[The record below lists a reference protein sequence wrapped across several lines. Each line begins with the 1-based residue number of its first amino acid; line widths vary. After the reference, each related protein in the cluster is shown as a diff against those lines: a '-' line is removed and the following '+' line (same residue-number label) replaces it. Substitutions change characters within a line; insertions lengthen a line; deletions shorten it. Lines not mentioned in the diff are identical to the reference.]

1 VAIELDPILAAAQD
15 AQSRK
20 PLISLVSGSY
30 AADFPLTGEVL
41 TGDSQET
48 APAAI
53 THSSGRLVHASAYT
67 SGGINYIRFGYTDAG
82 RTAFTFV
89 DIDEPA
95 SLPVQDV
102 ALCELANGNIGI
114 LYRAG
119 SGATQYIKYLI
130 RTVTGVAV
138 SAGIVATFGSTP
150 WLSGPHVIRL
160 ASGGYLA
167 VFARLDGADFKLYKL
182 TSSDFV
188 SWTGPTEIP
197 VGGLTSTLRKFDPFL
212 IQITTG
218 DIWLLFA
225 YTEAIDG
232 SGAELSNIY
241 YSVSSDNGVTW
252 STATKVTN
260 YTLFSQVGT
269 HPAAVQKAVGTIR
282 LLCNEVMTA
291 LNIDENTTGLDG
303 ATVEPSDMTFDPVT
317 RKLYVVSSRMA
328 VGAKSLHCV
337 FKVDVDTWTVE
348 RKWDLSSVP
357 AFPSIFDTSHDVW
370 YSRHHGER
378 YLIPIGIVSQMGSTC
393 VSLLNA
399 NTDEGTI
406 TNYIFDSIPA
416 YGLTKNVTHSLMANY
431 YLEHT
436 WVDFDNERLYCVFSE
451 DGLGLRIIIGYID
464 TDEIGPNYNFHTI
477 VDDADAMEPG
487 TMSDDLGFLI
497 LPSED
502 LVIVSNHCDISDW
515 SGFVQMYQLSS
526 GAEYKRYTMAEQ
538 AGFPLHGI
546 GKGRLAWIAGHIY
559 GTFTYE
565 NLYGEG
571 DKRGLCDIDTTLDT
585 VICHRPSWATL
596 DEYALNC
603 CKATADGRLIIS
615 TSGYGMT
622 IFDPTAQTWELYN
635 SDNVPGISGEGYA
648 DAFLA
653 VEFDDSGGFVFAGR
667 LWYGWPGGDAGLT
680 MFSEYGYMRQAQY
693 IEGLFGTE
701 WTFGVPTPLVSGY
714 TDFDAVGALD
724 PSDSSM
730 YAFWTNE
737 TGTEEEGRWGKEGAT
752 LDLGSYLLRGSD
764 IVFKR
769 SKGSP
774 SRLECSVSHGHLFD
788 PHNTNSL
795 LSIYLKKGRKI
806 TLKFG
811 DRVGEIDYW
820 QDQGAFLV
828 TDTKM
833 LPVERGQYPIMQ
845 IIAQDRRCTWDHTQ
859 IRATDYYETYPENIL
874 SDVVVEHLG
883 FVVGDVDLPVFD
895 NRETIYIQWVD
906 AMAKDIVDQICD
918 RFGYYPRM
926 TVDDKFSARRIS
938 ASNSVDHIYADNTRI
953 VDFTPDDSFSDFT
966 NRVIVTGFER
976 TEVEVLYGEER
987 IETISGTVGWWGFK
1001 KDFNIYYST
1010 DGSRRCRD
1018 PRLVVLESSTS
1029 IAFYLAGRISEEIS
1043 HVDANELYCV
1053 IHVEAPNLIPVLL
1066 AALAVA
1072 VIGYGIGDGWFG
1084 VGGGMTVPI
1093 GRRVEQTGVILA
1105 LMVLGSTG
1113 NFQYEVWARPLG
1125 KIRRSIQSDPADDL
1139 DLQRLVNSTIPRI
1152 SENSLCTNV
1161 AACNLVANQELL
1173 EIMLQRSRVTFTKTA
1188 HLQDEDGDTLQIP
1201 HWYTGRPMKVFVTDL
1216 TRKYKIPL
1224 LEDEDGYFLDEI
1236 EGWRLPA

>member
-1 VAIELDPILAAAQD
+1 MALALDPILADAQD
-15 AQSRK
+15 AQSRH
-20 PLISLVSGSY
+20 PIISLVSGSY

-41 TGDSQET
+41 TGDSDET

-53 THSSGRLVHASAYT
+53 THSSGRLIHASAYT
-67 SGGINYIRFGYTDAG
+67 PGAINYIRFGYTDAG

-89 DIDEPA
+89 DIAEPA

-102 ALCELANGNIGI
+102 ALCELATGNVGI

-130 RTVTGVAV
+130 RTVTGAAV
-138 SAGIVATFGSTP
+138 SAGTVATFGSTP
-150 WLSGPHVIRL
+150 WLSGPHIIRL

-167 VFARLDGADFKLYKL
+167 VFARLDGSDFKLYKL
-182 TSSDFV
+182 TSTNFT
-188 SWTGPTEIP
+188 SWTGPTEIS

-212 IQITTG
+212 IRITTG

-232 SGAELSNIY
+232 SGAELSNLY
-241 YSVSSDNGVTW
+241 YSVSSDNGANW

-269 HPAAVQKAVGTIR
+269 HPTAVQKAAGTMRI
-282 LLCNEVMTA
+282 LFNEVMSA

-317 RKLYVVSSRMA
+317 RKLYVVSSA
-328 VGAKSLHCV
+328 LAAGYKFLHCV
-337 FKVDVDTWTVE
+337 FRVDVDTWTVE
-348 RKWDLSSVP
+348 RKWDLSTVP
-357 AFPSIFDTSHDVW
+357 AFPSVFDASHSVW
-370 YSRHHGER
+370 WSRHHGDR
-378 YLIPIGIVSQMGSTC
+378 SLIPIGIYGQSGSTC

-399 NTDEGTI
+399 ATDEGTI

-416 YGLTKNVTHSLMANY
+416 YELAKNVTHSLMAGY
-431 YLEHT
+431 YLGHT
-436 WVDFDNERLYCVFSE
+436 WVDFDNDRLYCLFYSE
-451 DGLGLRIIIGYID
+451 PRVIVGYID
-464 TDEIGPNYNFHTI
+464 TAEIGPNFNFHTVI
-477 VDDADAMEPG
+477 DDADCVPG
-487 TMSDDLGFLI
+487 ALMSGLGFLV
-497 LPSED
+497 LPTED
-502 LVIVSNHCDISDW
+502 LIIVSNHTAGTW
-515 SGFVQMYQLSS
+515 AGFVQMYQLST
-526 GAEYKRYTMAEQ
+526 GAEYKRYTKAEQ

-546 GKGRLAWIAGHIY
+546 GLGRLAWIDGHIY

-565 NLYGEG
+565 SLYGEA

-585 VICHRPSWATL
+585 VVCHRPSWATL
-596 DEYALNC
+596 DEYALDC

-615 TSGYGMT
+615 TGGYGVT

-635 SDNVPGISGEGYA
+635 SDNVPGIFGEGDA
-648 DAFLA
+648 DAFKT
-653 VEFDDSGGFVFAGR
+653 VEFDDAGGFVFAGR
-667 LWYGWPGGDAGLT
+667 LWYGLAGGDAGLT

-693 IEGLFGTE
+693 AEGLFGEE
-701 WTFGVPTPLVSGY
+701 WTFGTPTPLVSGY

-737 TGTEEEGRWGKEGAT
+737 TGTDLKDKWGKEGAT
-752 LDLGSYLLRGSD
+752 LGLGSYLLRGSD

-769 SKGSP
+769 SKRSP
-774 SRLECSVSHGHLFD
+774 SRLEFSVSHGHLFD
-788 PHNTNSL
+788 PHNINSL

-811 DRVGEIDYW
+811 DRVGEMDYW

-833 LPVERGQYPIMQ
+833 PPVERGQYPIMQ

-859 IRATDYYETYPENIL
+859 VRATDYYETYPENIL
-874 SDVVVEHLG
+874 SDVLSEHLG
-883 FVVGDVDLPVFD
+883 FVLDDIDLPVFA
-895 NRETIYIQWVD
+895 NRETIYTQWVD

-926 TVDDKFSARRIS
+926 TVADKFSARRIS
-938 ASNSVDHIYADNTRI
+938 ASNPVDHIYEDNTRI
-953 VDFTPDDSFSDFT
+953 KDFTPDDSFSDFT
-966 NRVIVTGFER
+966 NRVIIIGFER
-976 TEVEVLYGEER
+976 TEIEVLYGEER

-1001 KDFNIYYST
+1001 KDFNIYYSK

-1029 IAFYLAGRISEEIS
+1029 IAFCLAGRISEEIS
-1043 HVDANELYCV
+1043 HVDADELYCV

-1113 NFQYEVWARPLG
+1113 NFQYEIWARPLG
-1125 KIRRSIQSDPADDL
+1125 KVRRSIQNDPADDL
-1139 DLQRLVNSTIPRI
+1139 DLQRLINSPPIARI
-1152 SENSLCTNV
+1152 SENPLCTSV
-1161 AACNLVANQELL
+1161 AACNFVAGQELM

-1201 HWYTGRPMKVFVTDL
+1201 HWYTGRPLKVFVTDL
-1216 TRKYKIPL
+1216 TRKMKIPAS
-1224 LEDEDGYFLDEI
+1224 EDDEGYFLDEF